1 MFLSGGKAKKVNKK
15 VKRAKK
21 TKKSGGFATY
31 MHQNGVHYSCER
43 LDTHNHPPSST
54 SSGGDSVSTTASSPT
69 TTSSNTPPP
78 VIQGSGGSS
87 QSGGGLK
94 EKKKLFKQLLN
105 KMTKDSLMKKC
116 RKYNIKVTTKKNG
129 VIKAVK
135 KETLVNKIVAA
146 KFKK

>member
-1 MFLSGGKAKKVNKK
+1 MFLSGGKVQKK
-15 VKRAKK
+15 VKAKVK
-21 TKKSGGFATY
+21 AKGKRTKKSGGFATY
-31 MHQNGVHYSCER
+31 MHQNGVHYSCEK
-43 LDTHNHPPSST
+43 LDAPQHHTST
-54 SSGGDSVSTTASSPT
+54 TSGGDSAASSTQPT
-69 TTSSNTPPP
+69 QPTSGSTQP
-78 VIQGSGGSS
+78 VIEGG

-94 EKKKLFKQLLN
+94 EQKKLFKQLLN

-129 VIKAVK
+129 VVKPVK

>member
-1 MFLSGGKAKKVNKK
+1 MFLSGGKTKAKKIVIKK
-15 VKRAKK
+15 RKRAKK
-21 TKKSGGFATY
+21 TKKSGGFATH
-31 MHQNGVHYSCER
+31 MQQDGVHYSCEK
-43 LDTHNHPPSST
+43 LDSHHNSPSSI

-69 TTSSNTPPP
+69 TTSSSTTPA
-78 VIQGSGGSS
+78 IQGE

-94 EKKKLFKQLLN
+94 EQKKLFKQLLN

>member
-54 SSGGDSVSTTASSPT
+54 SSGGDSGQTHSTA
-69 TTSSNTPPP
+69 TTSNNTQPP
-78 VIQGSGGSS
+78 VIEGSGGSS